1 VKATGRGKAGRAVVA
16 RIAREVTRL
25 DPSGVN
31 LRFGARC
38 SAGVALVLIAALAS
52 GHPRQ
57 GIAAAIGAF
66 VTGFASLQGVY
77 RTRAAAM
84 LFTSAGAA
92 LSCFVAATTSE
103 STVAA
108 VALAALWGFAAGL
121 VASLGAVATTVSLN
135 ALIALAI
142 FGQFH
147 DTPLQAAQLAAFVF
161 AGGAVQAL
169 LLVVVWPLAGFSAE
183 RKVLAGAFR
192 ALANYAGDFSTSDL
206 AGPNVATFAKLS
218 DALADPQPFARRGEI
233 AVFELLLVEAGRIR
247 ATLGALA
254 TDRHALERS
263 GNLSAARAI
272 ATFGEAT
279 RPVLERIAEALDA
292 AAAPNDWDDSW
303 DSLEAR
309 AERLERQGQT
319 QSTEDA
325 RSLLGQLRA
334 AWEVAALPADAI
346 APAGPRSAP
355 VPRPARLAEALRTLR
370 ANLSPNS
377 NFAQHGVRL
386 AVTLALATAL
396 AHTLPVQR
404 GYWIPLTAAIVLRP
418 DFATTFTRG
427 AARLLGTLAGAIVA
441 SLLVALLHPVAGAN
455 LVLAL
460 AFASLGY
467 VVFNLNYAVFTT
479 AVTGWVVFLLAYGG
493 LPEHTALL
501 DRIEASLVGGAL
513 ALGAYAFWPTWE
525 REIVPVRIAELIEA
539 QRRYCALELTALIDP
554 ARHDDG
560 AIRAAQL
567 ANWRARSN
575 AEASVDRMLNE
586 PVTPTALTVRAAL
599 GMLAASRRFGLA
611 TLTVRARLGDRQA
624 GAVPELRELAAAL
637 DAGLG
642 EIAAALRA
650 RRAPDA
656 LPPLRDLQ
664 LAFAR
669 RLGSGGE
676 RAQTFVSETDLMVD
690 STDAMA
696 AVLRRLRES
705 EAPAAEV

>member
-1 VKATGRGKAGRAVVA
+1 VAV
-16 RIAREVTRL
+16 
-25 DPSGVN
+25 
-31 LRFGARC
+31 
-38 SAGVALVLIAALAS
+38 VLIAALAS
-52 GHPRQ
+52 GHARE
-57 GIAAAIGAF
+57 GAAAAIGAF

-77 RTRAAAM
+77 RSRAAAM
-84 LFTSAGAA
+84 LFTSAAAA
-92 LSCFVAATTSE
+92 LSAFVAASTSG
-103 STVAA
+103 SAVAA
-108 VALAALWGFAAGL
+108 VALAAAWGFAAGV

-147 DTPLQAAQLAAFVF
+147 DTPLQAAQLGVFVF
-161 AGGAVQAL
+161 AGGAVQAV

-183 RKVLAGAFR
+183 RKVLAGAFG
-192 ALANYAGDFSTSDL
+192 ALATYAGEFSKSEL

-218 DALADPQPFARRGEI
+218 DTLADPQPFARRGEI

-254 TDRHALERS
+254 TDRLALERS
-263 GNLSAARAI
+263 GNHSAARAI

-334 AWEVAALPADAI
+334 AWQVAALPADAV
-346 APAGPRSAP
+346 APADIRTAP
-355 VPRPARLAEALRTLR
+355 APRPPRLAEALRTLR
-370 ANLSPNS
+370 ANLSPRS

-427 AARLLGTLAGAIVA
+427 AARLVGTLAGAIVA
-441 SLLVALLHPVAGAN
+441 SLLVALLHPAAGAS

-460 AFASLGY
+460 AFASLAY
-467 VVFNLNYAVFTT
+467 VVFNLNYAVYTT

-513 ALGAYAFWPTWE
+513 ALAAYAFWPTWE

-539 QRRYCALELTALIDP
+539 QRRYCALELAALIDP
-554 ARHDDG
+554 ALHDDG

-599 GMLAASRRFGLA
+599 GLLAASRRFGLA
-611 TLTVRARLGDRQA
+611 TLTVRARLGDRQP
-624 GAVPELRELAAAL
+624 GALPELRDLAAAL
-637 DAGLG
+637 DASLG
-642 EIAAALRA
+642 EIAAALRG
-650 RRAPDA
+650 RRAPGA

-669 RLGSGGE
+669 RLALGE
-676 RAQTFVSETDLMVD
+676 VRSQAFVSETDLMVD
-690 STDAMA
+690 STNAMA
-696 AVLRRLRES
+696 TVLRRLRES
-705 EAPAAEV
+705 EGAPGVP